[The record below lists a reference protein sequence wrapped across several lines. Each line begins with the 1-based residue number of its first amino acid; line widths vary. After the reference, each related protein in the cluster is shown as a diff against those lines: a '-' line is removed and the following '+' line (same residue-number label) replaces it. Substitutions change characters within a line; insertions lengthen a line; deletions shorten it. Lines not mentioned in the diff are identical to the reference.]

1 METIMNKSP
10 IFVKK
15 GTVMST
21 VELKLNLHNLIEGIE
36 NESLLNAIYVLITQK
51 TEITEKVEIWDEL
64 PEEVRNDIDEAL
76 LESERGEGIPHE
88 KVVEIIKEK
97 YPEYESYMD
106 APGIKN
112 LFSSI

>member
-1 METIMNKSP
+1 M
-10 IFVKK
+10 
-15 GTVMST
+15 GTE
-21 VELKLNLHNLIEGIE
+21 ELKLNLHNLIEGTE

-51 TEITEKVEIWDEL
+51 TEITGKIEIWDEL

-76 LESERGEGIPHE
+76 LEAERGEGIPHE
-88 KVVEIIKEK
+88 KIKEI
-97 YPEYESYMD
+97 YPEYENYMD